1 MFARTDT
8 RRGVRQG
15 TSYGDSRKRR
25 RTQKVFGRTWEV
37 SAFAKNAMEDDTLRS
52 FSDDFVSSGFND
64 PTAPAASPRPYFPQ
78 IVTYNSYS
86 IVPEREIGITLRY
99 NFGQ

>member
-8 RRGVRQG
+8 RTGVRQG

-37 SAFAKNAMEDDTLRS
+37 SAFAKNALEDDTLRS

-64 PTAPAASPRPYFPQ
+64 PTAPAARPRPYFPQ
-78 IVTYNSYS
+78 TVTCNSYS
-86 IVPEREIGITLRY
+86 LSPSERSG
-99 NFGQ
+99 